1 MTDAL
6 PAPPKPRLR
15 GVSHQYAAFVAALA
29 GGLLM
34 ARVATDEARRAVLIY
49 TLSLVTLFGVSAIY
63 HRPTWQPRARQWM
76 RRLDHAA
83 IFVLIAGTYTALCL
97 GLPPAEAHTLRAF
110 VWTGALLGVLQ
121 SVLWVTAPKPL
132 IAVLYVALG
141 WSIAPYVQ
149 TVYASVGAAP
159 LALVLVG
166 GVVYSAGAVVYAKK
180 RPDPV
185 PAVFGYHEVFHALV
199 IGAAVLHFAAV
210 AIIALGVGSSP
221 LSGGAR
227 GGSVPSP

>member
-1 MTDAL
+1 MI
-6 PAPPKPRLR
+6 APPAALVKPRLR
-15 GVSHQYAAFVAALA
+15 GVSHTYAAVVAAGL

-34 ARVATDEARRAVLIY
+34 ARVAAGDARRAVLVY
-49 TLSLVTLFGVSAIY
+49 TLSLVTLFGVSAAY
-63 HRPTWQPRARQWM
+63 HRPTWSPVARQWM

-97 GLPPAEAHTLRAF
+97 GLPPADASTLRTF
-110 VWTGALLGVLQ
+110 VWVGALLGVLQ

-141 WSIAPYVQ
+141 WSIAPYMK
-149 TVYASVGAAP
+149 TVYASVGGAP

-166 GVVYSAGAVVYAKK
+166 GVAYSAGAVVYAKK

-199 IGAAVLHFAAV
+199 IVAAALHFAAV
-210 AIIALGVGSSP
+210 AIIALGVSA
-221 LSGGAR
+221 GG
-227 GGSVPSP
+227 